1 MDKLY
6 TVIKANTDKSFIR
19 EVLAP
24 GFGPDDLTAKV
35 DPETR
40 VLTVRGKAKPCPFY
54 DKDGLIDKFGLNKKK
69 KALGDF
75 IVNLDIPA
83 KDSRGRTIDMDD
95 VQVDYY
101 AGMLRVNFNKIPVD
115 NSRVIF

>member
-6 TVIKANTDKSFIR
+6 KVIKANTDKSFIR

-24 GFGPDDLTAKV
+24 GFGSDDLTAKV
-35 DPETR
+35 DPDNRT
-40 VLTVRGKAKPCPFY
+40 LTVVGTAKPCPFY
-54 DKDGLIDKFGLNKKK
+54 DKDGLIDKFGLNKLKK
-69 KALGDF
+69 QLGDF
-75 IVNLDIPA
+75 SVTLDIPA

-95 VQVDYY
+95 VIVDYY
-101 AGMLRVNFNKIPVD
+101 AGMLRVNFNKVPVD